1 MARNTLLSY
10 PDFNKTLEIHTDAN
24 AFQLGVVIS
33 QKGNP
38 ITLYSKKL
46 TDSPQQY
53 TLKER
58 ELLII
63 IETLKEFISII
74 IGQKLRIYTNHKNL
88 TCKNFNTNRVFR
100 WRLILKEY
108 GPDIEYIIGEKHSS
122 RRTINISLRW

>member
-1 MARNTLLSY
+1 MARNTLLSC

-58 ELLII
+58 ELQII

-74 IGQKLRIYTNHKNL
+74 IGQKLRIYTNHK
-88 TCKNFNTNRVFR
+88 KP
-100 WRLILKEY
+100 Y
-108 GPDIEYIIGEKHSS
+108 M
-122 RRTINISLRW
+122 